1 MDDSYLSVDAKDSID
16 DVARKVVHRRRT
28 ELYDEIVV
36 LENDVYAGVVSVR
49 DLLHTMTE
57 FQASVSRHNNSLT
70 GLPGRALVQ
79 QEIERRAALGRPF
92 ALLHVD
98 INHFRAYNDR
108 HGYGRGDEVIRALA
122 DCLVQAGRDLDG
134 GQSFV
139 GHIGGVNFV
148 ALCSEEHVDEIGR
161 SVLDQFGRR
170 IAALHVSRDHAVF
183 GDEPTAGGPTEVTLA
198 LVGITAN
205 STTAPSYASL
215 AGRAQRYKRMGR
227 GVAQDSFV
235 LDGRVIVGNVGNV
248 TALGR
253 PNAG

>member
-1 MDDSYLSVDAKDSID
+1 
-16 DVARKVVHRRRT
+16 
-28 ELYDEIVV
+28 
-36 LENDVYAGVVSVR
+36 
-49 DLLHTMTE
+49 MTE

-79 QEIERRAALGRPF
+79 QEIERRAAAGRPF

-108 HGYGRGDEVIRALA
+108 HGYGRGDEVVRALA
-122 DCLVQAGRDLDG
+122 DCLVVAGRELDA
-134 GQSFV
+134 QSFV

-148 ALCSEEHVDEIGR
+148 VLCTEELIDAIGR
-161 SVLDQFGRR
+161 AVLEQFNRR
-170 IAALHVSRDHAVF
+170 IAAFHVSRDLAVL
-183 GDEPTAGGPTEVTLA
+183 GDEPAIGPNEVTLA

-205 STTAPSYASL
+205 STTAPSYAGL
-215 AGRAQRYKRMGR
+215 AGRAQRYKRVGR

-235 LDGRVIVGNVGNV
+235 LDGRIIIGNVGNV

>member
-1 MDDSYLSVDAKDSID
+1 
-16 DVARKVVHRRRT
+16 
-28 ELYDEIVV
+28 
-36 LENDVYAGVVSVR
+36 
-49 DLLHTMTE
+49 
-57 FQASVSRHNNSLT
+57 
-70 GLPGRALVQ
+70 VQ
-79 QEIERRAALGRPF
+79 QEIERRAASGRPF

-108 HGYGRGDEVIRALA
+108 HGYGRGDEVIRTLA

-134 GQSFV
+134 PQSFV

-148 ALCSEEHVDEIGR
+148 ALCSEEHVDAVGR
-161 SVLDQFGRR
+161 AVLDQFGRR
-170 IAALHVSRDHAVF
+170 IAALHVSRDLAVLS
-183 GDEPTAGGPTEVTLA
+183 DEPVAGPTEVTLA

-205 STTAPSYASL
+205 STTAPSYAGL

-235 LDGRVIVGNVGNV
+235 LDGRVLVGSVSNV